1 MKKLFKAVFII
12 TIFTM
17 VDRVLGF
24 GFKVFLVRAFGE
36 VNFGIY
42 QVALSTFFVLLTFTT
57 SGLPLIVSKIS
68 AIAKKKGEKKAEQA
82 AVTAALICG
91 IVLSL
96 VICGIF
102 LIFNG
107 PIGNI
112 FAARESMNLLLL
124 MLPAILFSGIYSS
137 FRGNLWGRKRFITVS
152 VIELIEQIT
161 RIGLVIILAL
171 MGFNLLRVTAISMSV
186 ALGVTAIL
194 CIACY
199 FKGKGRLADPRPAFK
214 PLLKQAAPVTMIRA
228 SNTLVAGLLS
238 IAVPFLLQQ
247 TGLSAAESLALFG
260 ASVGMALPL
269 IYLPVTVV
277 GSLSYVLVPSL
288 SASYASG
295 DKKSVQT
302 QIESA
307 ITFSLI
313 VAALFVPAFFALGE
327 PLGVFV
333 YNNANAGRF
342 ISLSALLLIPLAA
355 ESIVSS
361 MMNSLDLE
369 KQSFINYLIGSAV
382 MFAIIFA
389 TWSNFR
395 IEFLLLGLGI
405 SWTLATVLDIIAIKR
420 RTGIKIKTFL
430 IPLIKMVALILPSIF
445 VTSRLYAL
453 LNALPVILQIII
465 PGLVGFVFIL
475 GLSMVFGV
483 FDISLI
489 FKRGQKRGN
498 VTLTNGV
505 VKKRRNLFKRR
516 KDKAAVS

>member
-12 TIFTM
+12 TAFTM

-24 GFKVFLVRAFGE
+24 GFKVFLVRSLGE

-68 AIAKKKGEKKAEQA
+68 AIAKKKGEKKAEAA

-96 VICGIF
+96 VICGIV
-102 LIFNG
+102 LIFNR
-107 PIGNI
+107 PIGGL
-112 FAARESMNLLLL
+112 FAARESMYLLLL

-137 FRGNLWGRKRFITVS
+137 FRGNIWGRQRYVTVS
-152 VIELIEQIT
+152 VIELIEQVT

-186 ALGVTAIL
+186 ALGVTAVL

-214 PLLKQAAPVTMIRA
+214 PLLKQAAPVTVIRA
-228 SNTLVAGLLS
+228 SNTLVAGLVS
-238 IAVPFLLQQ
+238 IAVPFLLQR

-260 ASVGMALPL
+260 ASVGMAMPL
-269 IYLPVTVV
+269 IFLPVTVV

-295 DKKSVQT
+295 DKKSVQS

-307 ITFSLI
+307 ITFSLV
-313 VAALFVPAFFALGE
+313 VAALFVPAFFSLGE
-327 PLGVFV
+327 PLGLFV
-333 YNNANAGRF
+333 YDNATAGRF
-342 ISLSALLLIPLAA
+342 ISLSAFLLIPLAA

-369 KQSFINYLIGSAV
+369 KQSFINYLIGAAV
-382 MFAIIFA
+382 MFGLMFA
-389 TWSNFR
+389 TGRNFT
-395 IEFLLLGLGI
+395 IEILLLGMGL
-405 SWTLATVLDIIAIKR
+405 SWTIATILDIIAIKR
-420 RTGIKIKTFL
+420 RTGIKIKAFL
-430 IPLIKMVALILPSIF
+430 IPLLKMVGLIFPAIF
-445 VTSRLYAL
+445 VTGRLYAL
-453 LNALPVILQIII
+453 LGALPMVLQIII
-465 PGLVGFVFIL
+465 PGLAGFMFIASL
-475 GLSMVFGV
+475 ALVFGV
-483 FDISLI
+483 FDITLL
-489 FKRGQKRGN
+489 FKGRVKDGKKGESA
-498 VTLTNGV
+498 
-505 VKKRRNLFKRR
+505 KKRKI
-516 KDKAAVS
+516 KQKQSKALVNE

>member
-1 MKKLFKAVFII
+1 MKKLFRAVFII
-12 TIFTM
+12 TAFTM
-17 VDRVLGF
+17 VDRILGF
-24 GFKVFLVRAFGE
+24 GFKVFLVRWLGE

-57 SGLPLIVSKIS
+57 SGIPLIVSKIS
-68 AIAKKKGEKKAEQA
+68 AIAKKKGEKKAEHA

-91 IVLSL
+91 VVLSL
-96 VICGIF
+96 VICGIV
-102 LIFNG
+102 LAFNG
-107 PIGNI
+107 PIGGL
-112 FAARESMNLLLL
+112 FAARESMVLLLL

-137 FRGNLWGRKRFITVS
+137 FRGNIWGRQRYVTIS
-152 VIELIEQIT
+152 VIELIEQVT

-199 FKGKGRLADPRPAFK
+199 FKDKGRLADPRPAFK
-214 PLLKQAAPVTMIRA
+214 PLLKRAAPITMIRA
-228 SNTLVAGLLS
+228 SNTLVAGLIS

-247 TGLSAAESLALFG
+247 TGLSAAESLAQFG

-269 IYLPVTVV
+269 IFLPVTVV

-295 DKKSVQT
+295 DKEGVKKQV
-302 QIESA
+302 ESA
-307 ITFSLI
+307 ITFSVV
-313 VAALFVPAFFALGE
+313 VAALFVPAFFSLGE
-327 PLGVFV
+327 PLGLFV
-333 YNNANAGRF
+333 YDNASAGRF
-342 ISLSALLLIPLAA
+342 ISLSAFLLIPLAA

-382 MFAIIFA
+382 MFGFMFA

-395 IEFLLLGLGI
+395 IEFLLLGLGM
-405 SWTLATVLDIIAIKR
+405 SWTIATVLDIIAIKR
-420 RTGIKIKTFL
+420 RTRIKIKTFL
-430 IPLIKMVALILPSIF
+430 IPLLKMGALILPTIF

-453 LNALPVILQIII
+453 LGNLPVVLQIII
-465 PGLVGFVFIL
+465 PGLAGFIFIA
-475 GLSMVFGV
+475 GLSLVFGV
-483 FDISLI
+483 LDIALI
-489 FKRGQKRGN
+489 FKRGQKKAD
-498 VTLTNGV
+498 VTALGGV
-505 VKKRRNLFKRR
+505 VKKRRNGTKRG
-516 KDKAAVS
+516 KHKAAVN